1 VVRAALTEPNDDL
14 KPRFARGDED
24 DGTQTSFA
32 SAVRA
37 PPKRSPEEEA
47 AAKMSARDAA
57 LLADLRALEE
67 KYKEAPP
74 PPPKK
79 RDTDLN
85 GIKPQWLLVGAL
97 TYGVVSVLG
106 WQFTGWVNE
115 RFGEMDIDE
124 NAFFVVTRLKYAAR
138 YALILMGSL
147 GSSLTAIAAVGQT
160 ALAVQVSMGIAR
172 GELDP
177 NKERVDPKG
186 QKKQEQ
192 LQMYLDQMLGRKD

>member
-1 VVRAALTEPNDDL
+1 MLR
-14 KPRFARGDED
+14 K
-24 DGTQTSFA
+24 A
-32 SAVRA
+32 SG
-37 PPKRSPEEEA
+37 
-47 AAKMSARDAA
+47 
-57 LLADLRALEE
+57 LL
-67 KYKEAPP
+67 
-74 PPPKK
+74 
-79 RDTDLN
+79 
-85 GIKPQWLLVGAL
+85 
-97 TYGVVSVLG
+97 
-106 WQFTGWVNE
+106 
-115 RFGEMDIDE
+115 
-124 NAFFVVTRLKYAAR
+124 TRLKYAAR